1 MEKVTNPTVKQL
13 AQGKKFNAKQMSAKA
28 GDLLPKHTASIESVL
43 IIMEGECILSIDG
56 TDHTLK
62 QGDSFIVP
70 SAIKHQIKLSPC
82 LDRKSTRLNSSHV
95 AMSYAVF
102 CLKKK
107 KT

>member
-43 IIMEGECILSIDG
+43 IMMEGECILSLDG

-70 SAIKHQIKLSPC
+70 SAIKHQIRALTDFKVL
-82 LDRKSTRLNSSHV
+82 HV
-95 AMSYAVF
+95 MTNDIKFEFFS
-102 CLKKK
+102 LGIELI
-107 KT
+107 